1 MATIYHRGL
10 KRAFIDE
17 EIDLSSSKKIKRLR
31 DYHQQE
37 LEQSTYD
44 WSLEHRHK
52 IRKSN
57 EKKIE
62 VGKEY
67 YCQVY
72 LKLYR
77 LTCKCTL
84 DVLVKSTNDII
95 DDNDSILLAKTR
107 IAKVIKPGKT
117 LH

>member
-10 KRAFIDE
+10 KRGFIDE

-37 LEQSTYD
+37 LE
-44 WSLEHRHK
+44 HRHK
-52 IRKSN
+52 IKKSN

-62 VGKEY
+62 VAKEY

-77 LTCKCTL
+77 LTYKCTL

-107 IAKVIKPGKT
+107 IAKVIKPGKI

>member
-1 MATIYHRGL
+1 MSIMATIYHRGL

-37 LEQSTYD
+37 F
-44 WSLEHRHK
+44 EHRHK
-52 IRKSN
+52 I
-57 EKKIE
+57 KKIE